1 MGLQHHK
8 IHRRDKAPYM
18 VNADNWKKAF
28 DLSNINY
35 FTFHGTQI
43 EDDETTTIYGKYE
56 NGTFEGT
63 RSNRE
68 GDNYESEDFSVEMKI
83 NDFEPL
89 GLGEFIRELEDFD
102 DYGYSLFKFSDKTL
116 NYEAV
121 MEVDIPNVKV
131 NVSFEYGKIVSIT
144 LKGESTDPGFSDINI
159 EITMN
164 YQR

>member
-1 MGLQHHK
+1 
-8 IHRRDKAPYM
+8 
-18 VNADNWKKAF
+18 
-28 DLSNINY
+28 
-35 FTFHGTQI
+35 
-43 EDDETTTIYGKYE
+43 
-56 NGTFEGT
+56 
-63 RSNRE
+63 
-68 GDNYESEDFSVEMKI
+68 MKI